1 MSFGTVLSAALHG
14 LEVKFIQV
22 EADLSNGLPM
32 FHMVGYLSTEVKEAG
47 ERVRTAIRNSGIRL
61 PAMRT
66 VINLSPGNDRKR
78 GTSFDLPI
86 ALAILVS
93 LGIIQKAFLENTLVI
108 GELSLDG
115 KIRKV
120 PGILPIVD
128 AARKRGCKR
137 CILPRENM
145 LEGAL
150 IEGIEVAG
158 TQTLG
163 ELCECLSGYR
173 KFPEMKEADPY
184 ICKNRIDEKGLDFCD
199 IRGQEGVK
207 RAAEVAVAGGHN
219 LLLLGPPGSGKS
231 MIAKRIPTILPPLS
245 IEESMEITKIYSI
258 TGLLEN
264 KYPLVTKR
272 PFREVH
278 HTVSKAALIGGGAVP
293 KPGEITLANGG
304 VLFLDELTEFKRSVL
319 EVLRQPLEEHKIRLI
334 RNQGTYTYPSDF
346 MMVAAANPC
355 PCGNYPDFE
364 KCTCTPNQIQNYI
377 GKISQPFLDRI
388 DICIESPRVKYE
400 ALHKPSGS
408 ESSEQIRKR
417 VCRAREIQAKRYDG
431 INVRSNAALS
441 PDEIKTYCV
450 LDNEVEGIVRKAF
463 DALDLTARTY
473 HKILKVAR
481 TIADLAGEERIQK
494 MHLREA
500 IGYRTMD
507 KKYWGRE

>member
-47 ERVRTAIRNSGIRL
+47 ERVRTAIRNSGIQL
-61 PAMRT
+61 PAKRT

-93 LGIIQKAFLENTLVI
+93 LGIIEEALLEHTLVI

-145 LEGAL
+145 REGAL
-150 IEGIEVAG
+150 IEGIEVTG
-158 TQTLG
+158 THTLR
-163 ELCECLSGYR
+163 ELLQCLSGSR
-173 KFPEMKEADPY
+173 KFPETEEKEPSPCNNMPDT
-184 ICKNRIDEKGLDFCD
+184 KGLDFCE
-199 IRGQEGVK
+199 IKGQEGVK

-231 MIAKRIPTILPPLS
+231 MIAKRIPSILPSLTV
-245 IEESMEITKIYSI
+245 EESMEITKIYSI

-264 KYPLVTKR
+264 EYPLITKR

-278 HTVSKAALIGGGAVP
+278 HTVSRAALIGGGTVP

-319 EVLRQPLEEHKIRLI
+319 EVLRQPLEERKIQLI
-334 RNQGTYTYPSDF
+334 RNQGTYIYPADF
-346 MMVAAANPC
+346 MMIAAANPC
-355 PCGNYPDFE
+355 PCGNYPDYE
-364 KCTCTPNQIQNYI
+364 KCTCTPSQIQNYI

-388 DICIESPRVKYE
+388 DICIESPKVQYE
-400 ALHKPSGS
+400 ALHNGSGS
-408 ESSEQIRKR
+408 EPSEQIRER
-417 VCRAREIQAKRYDG
+417 VCRAREIQTKRYAG
-431 INVRSNAALS
+431 ISARSNGALS
-441 PDEIKTYCV
+441 PDEIQTYCI
-450 LDNEVEGIVRKAF
+450 LDSGVEEIVRKAF

-481 TIADLAGEERIQK
+481 TIADLDGAEKIQK

-500 IGYRTMD
+500 IGYRTLD